1 MRQVNETEGEQGKR
15 SGVKRFART
24 GRAGGPVAP
33 DEASRADGPT
43 GSEGATV
50 RAGSPT
56 HEAASDPADAKSS
69 SSAKPPLSYGSVGA
83 AASVSAAYPGEASAD
98 SVRGA
103 GGDASGARAN
113 TAADGWTS
121 GVSANA
127 VANGGANGAAA
138 GAAADRPAE
147 PTYAQAD
154 PDDAREWERRY
165 GQQYRANYAPG
176 PYQRAYRRDDVIVS
190 EKDHVIAGLLAIFL
204 GCFGIHKFYLGYNNA
219 GFIMLA
225 VTVIG
230 SLLTLGLAGAVMGVI
245 GVIEGIVYL
254 TKSQTSFDETYVF
267 GRQEWF

>member
-15 SGVKRFART
+15 SGVKRFARA

-33 DEASRADGPT
+33 DEASRADGSTKP
-43 GSEGATV
+43 EDATV
-50 RAGSPT
+50 RAGSST
-56 HEAASDPADAKSS
+56 NDP
-69 SSAKPPLSYGSVGA
+69 
-83 AASVSAAYPGEASAD
+83 
-98 SVRGA
+98 
-103 GGDASGARAN
+103 
-113 TAADGWTS
+113 
-121 GVSANA
+121 ANA

-147 PTYAQAD
+147 TTYAQAD

-190 EKDHVIAGLLAIFL
+190 EKDHVVAGLLAIFL

-245 GVIEGIVYL
+245 GIIEGIVYL